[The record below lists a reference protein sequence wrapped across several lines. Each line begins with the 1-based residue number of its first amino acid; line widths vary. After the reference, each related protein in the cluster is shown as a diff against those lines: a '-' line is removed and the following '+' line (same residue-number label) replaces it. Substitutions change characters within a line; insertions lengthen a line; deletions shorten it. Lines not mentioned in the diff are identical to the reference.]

1 MTEWIQSLRK
11 FTKRNRYNNADAT
24 TAPKQHTP
32 FISPHPETP
41 EKYQISAKAHTQTH
55 HQQSPQT
62 EYYHHHFK
70 KKKEKRKRTHR
81 EIPNQTQQPNLKH
94 QNLS

>member
-11 FTKRNRYNNADAT
+11 FTKET
-24 TAPKQHTP
+24 VTITLMLQPKQHTP

-41 EKYQISAKAHTQTH
+41 EKYQLSAKAHTQTH

-70 KKKEKRKRTHR
+70 KKKEKRKKKTN
-81 EIPNQTQQPNLKH
+81 P
-94 QNLS
+94 